1 MAEPLDLDPVRNY
14 FRDKLNTHGATHRG
28 VDYNSDQAMEIR
40 FDQLMRI
47 FDDRRSY
54 SLLDWGS
61 GYGAMLA
68 YLLRSGHSVEYTGYD
83 ILEDMAAQGR
93 ARFQD
98 YLAAH
103 FTSDLAA
110 LNEVDYSVVS
120 GTFNMKLE
128 ATHEDWTALVLD
140 NLAQMNRLS
149 RFGFAFNLLTSY
161 SDPEYMRPNLYYA
174 DPCFYFDYCKR
185 NFSKNVAVL
194 HDYGLYDFTI
204 LVRKN
209 F

>member
-1 MAEPLDLDPVRNY
+1 MNPLFDLDPVRRY

-47 FDDRRSY
+47 LDDHRVY

-61 GYGAMLA
+61 GYGALLA
-68 YLLRSGHSVEYTGYD
+68 YLLRSGHSVDYTGYD
-83 ILEDMAAQGR
+83 ILEDMAVQGR

-98 YLAAH
+98 YPSAR
-103 FTSDLAA
+103 FTSNSNDLT
-110 LNEVDYSVVS
+110 EVDFSMVS
-120 GTFNMKLE
+120 GTFNMKLD
-128 ATHEDWTALVLD
+128 AAHQDWTALVLD
-140 NLAQMNRLS
+140 NLTRMNQLS
-149 RFGFAFNLLTSY
+149 RVGFAFNLLTSY
-161 SDPEYMRPNLYYA
+161 SDPEYMRPDLYYA
-174 DPCFYFDYCKR
+174 DPCFFFDYCKR

-209 F
+209 R